1 LSFRPEVPGEYH
13 VTESSEVTN
22 MTKFTFRKRTF
33 LNPISTEYTSYI
45 LAFVE
50 DSREGEVKSGGNMI
64 ILADCHRAIELEFY
78 LGTKHH
84 RRQSLAKIN
93 RLINTLTAFRDA
105 LLKEITAIEKSK

>member
-1 LSFRPEVPGEYH
+1 VLGEYH

-64 ILADCHRAIELEFY
+64 ILADCHRVIELEFY
-78 LGTKHH
+78 LGTKRH
-84 RRQSLAKIN
+84 RRHSLAKIN
-93 RLINTLTAFRDA
+93 LLADTIAAFRAA
-105 LLKEITAIEKSK
+105 LLKEITAIEKRR